1 MSGVEVITAA
11 LAAGATAVAPGAV
24 HAGVALKSLLGGYL
38 SASAEVLETVESEP
52 GRWRALI
59 GDELVSSGAATDAAV
74 LAVARRLLELTEGG
88 GGGVRISDSRGVQV
102 GDHNTQHNTFS

>member
-11 LAAGATAVAPGAV
+11 LAAGSTASAPTAVS
-24 HAGVALKSLLGGYL
+24 AGTALRSLLSGYL
-38 SASAEVLETVESEP
+38 SGPAGVLETVESEP

-59 GDELVSSGAATDAAV
+59 GDELVSSGAATDTAV
-74 LAVARRLLELTEGG
+74 LAVARRLLELTAGGEGG
-88 GGGVRISDSRGVQV
+88 VHISDSRGVQV